1 MCWFKLEGELP
12 ASICLRGICRRGL
25 RTTDTPPLKPR
36 PPGEYVLLVFVQAS
50 TFSPSAVV
58 EDDKRFQPSASRT
71 SSVANPGNVCFRVV
85 FRRIHDNLLLTTLGV
100 SGLSPNVLSI
110 SDSLSVFP

>member
-1 MCWFKLEGELP
+1 MCWFKLEEELP
-12 ASICLRGICRRGL
+12 VSISRSGL
-25 RTTDTPPLKPR
+25 SPVVGYDTPPLKPR

-85 FRRIHDNLLLTTLGV
+85 PRRIHDNPLLTTLGV
-100 SGLSPNVLSI
+100 SGLLPERVKYLR
-110 SDSLSVFP
+110 FA